1 MFFRHLETSWN
12 SKLYGFDNLP
22 ATWLHEISPIFSPP
36 RGEAWAHLPVSGVN
50 HCAAAAGKSSH
61 RSSAKKSRQRPEST
75 VWCMNQSLPFFFCF
89 WQPEAYAAANAD
101 ANSVFAKRKHHEC
114 PTKSGPI
121 NCQNEKLSFSRPAFW
136 NCGQLWPPHR
146 PRVGRGLHEDHELIR
161 RTAQADTLS
170 TSMKL
175 CPIMVSADRRP
186 TWNTRSDL
194 WTA

>member
-1 MFFRHLETSWN
+1 MKLQTLRFRQFASHMTSWDF
-12 SKLYGFDNLP
+12 SHFLP
-22 ATWLHEISPIFSPP
+22 STRWRREHIFQSVGLTTVPQQLGKAPIEARQKN
-36 RGEAWAHLPVSGVN
+36 RGSVLNQPFGAWINRFH
-50 HCAAAAGKSSH
+50 
-61 RSSAKKSRQRPEST
+61 
-75 VWCMNQSLPFFFCF
+75 FFLLL
-89 WQPEAYAAANAD
+89 AYAAANAD